1 METRT
6 LLYIALAVVMVL
18 MFEAWQTDYGQ
29 SPQQA
34 ASSQAQT
41 TGNGDTATV
50 APADSPADIQPD
62 MASAP
67 GNAVE
72 LPGKT
77 VLKSSERISVET
89 DVYHIEID
97 LAGGDLRVV
106 DLKTYPASA
115 HSKDIP
121 YRLMNDRMPDLFVS
135 QSGLLSKQAAP
146 NHHAVYT
153 SAKQQYSMGDNEDSL
168 RVPLTWQQ
176 NGIAVTKTYV
186 FHRGDFV
193 IDLSYEVLNQSGSEW
208 SGRLYRQFQRNEP
221 ERENRFLYTYT
232 GGAISSPDKPYEKI
246 KFDDMQD
253 SNLSVDITGG
263 WAAMIQHY
271 FLGAWLNTADELNR
285 FYTKVV
291 DGDRYVLG
299 MVGVPQTVATG
310 SKASFASRMFVGPK
324 IQSHL
329 EEVAPHLEL
338 TVDYGWLTFLA
349 KPLFWIMDQINRL
362 LGNWGFTIIAITILI
377 KLVFYRLSES
387 SYRSMAKMK
396 KLAPRLKQ
404 MKERYGD
411 DRQKMNQA
419 MMDLY
424 KTEKINPLGGCF
436 PILIQ
441 IPVFIALY
449 WVLLESVELRQAPFI
464 FWLDDLSSP
473 DPYYVLPILM
483 GATML
488 LQQKLNPAPI
498 DPMQAK
504 IMMILPV
511 VFTVFFLF
519 FPQGL
524 VLYWVVNNSLS
535 ILQQWVINKRIGAT
549 S

>member
-1 METRT
+1 
-6 LLYIALAVVMVL
+6 
-18 MFEAWQTDYGQ
+18 
-29 SPQQA
+29 
-34 ASSQAQT
+34 
-41 TGNGDTATV
+41 
-50 APADSPADIQPD
+50 
-62 MASAP
+62 
-67 GNAVE
+67 
-72 LPGKT
+72 
-77 VLKSSERISVET
+77 
-89 DVYHIEID
+89 
-97 LAGGDLRVV
+97 
-106 DLKTYPASA
+106 
-115 HSKDIP
+115 
-121 YRLMNDRMPDLFVS
+121 MNDRMPDLFVS
-135 QSGLLSKQAAP
+135 QSGLLSKQPAP
-146 NHHAVYT
+146 NHHALYT
-153 SAKQQYSMGDNEDSL
+153 SPKQHYSLGDNEDSL
-168 RVPLTWQQ
+168 RIPLTWQQ
-176 NGIAVTKTYV
+176 DGITVTKTYV
-186 FHRGDFV
+186 FHRADFL
-193 IDLSYEVLNQSGSEW
+193 IDVSYEVLNQSGSEW
-208 SGRLYRQFQRNEP
+208 SGRLYRQFQRSEP

-246 KFDDMQD
+246 KFGDMQD
-253 SNLSVDITGG
+253 NNLSQDITGG

-271 FLGAWLNTADELNR
+271 FLGAWLNNADELNR

-291 DGDRYVLG
+291 DNNRYVLG
-299 MVGVPQTVATG
+299 MVGVPRTLADG
-310 SKASFASRMFVGPK
+310 KKLSFDSRMFVGPK

-349 KPLFWIMDQINRL
+349 KPLFWIMSWINSL
-362 LGNWGFTIIAITILI
+362 LGNWGFTIITITILI
-377 KLVFYRLSES
+377 KLVFYRLSEAG
-387 SYRSMAKMK
+387 YRSMAKMK
-396 KLAPRLKQ
+396 KMAPRLQK

-419 MMDLY
+419 MMEMY

-449 WVLLESVELRQAPFI
+449 WVLLESVELRQAAFI

-473 DPYYVLPILM
+473 DPYYVLPLLM

-504 IMMILPV
+504 VMMILPV